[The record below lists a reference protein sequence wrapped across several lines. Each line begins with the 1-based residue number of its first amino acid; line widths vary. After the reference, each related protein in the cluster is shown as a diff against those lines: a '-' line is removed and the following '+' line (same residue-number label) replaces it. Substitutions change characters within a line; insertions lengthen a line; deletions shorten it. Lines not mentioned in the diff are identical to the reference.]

1 MLSRGLLRESY
12 HQNQKMLLPARRRI
26 NDADFITDRDGERNA
41 KNKNHDDGG
50 KWNFVGF
57 MLNMYFVYE
66 GKKA

>member
-41 KNKNHDDGG
+41 KIKIMMMVENGTLL
-50 KWNFVGF
+50 V
-57 MLNMYFVYE
+57 LC
-66 GKKA
+66 